1 MNTMRYTGKRLLL
14 ILLMPAA
21 LFTACSNEIEEVDE
35 GTNGV
40 RLMPVE
46 TVTMVTGDFDDYIRL
61 SGTVE
66 AIDDATISSESS
78 GRILSIS
85 DRGEQVSSG
94 DIIARLDDRVI
105 RAQYDAAQTSFE
117 LAEDTFNRL
126 ESLYADSIIS
136 TQDFRNARTQRD
148 QAKAQLEL
156 ANKQLMDS
164 QIMAPFDG
172 RVEQRFLRTGELVN
186 PGQPVVR
193 LVNTDNIR
201 ILAGIPERFS
211 GEITEGS
218 EVEVNI
224 SAIGIEPIE
233 STVAYAGNVID
244 PDTRTYT
251 IEVELNNPDGIIKP
265 DMIVELQVN
274 RSTLQNV
281 LIIPRTAVLRD
292 EEGASVFISRI
303 ENDVKYAELVNVTT
317 GMSSGPVIQILSGLE
332 EGDEV
337 VVSGMRSLSIG
348 DQLNVIQT
356 ETSLERAVELS
367 RESRPDAEL

>member
-1 MNTMRYTGKRLLL
+1 
-14 ILLMPAA
+14 MPAA
-21 LFTACSNEIEEVDE
+21 LFTACSNGNEEVE
-35 GTNGV
+35 EATNGV

-85 DRGEQVSSG
+85 DRGDQVSSG

-105 RAQYDAAQTSFE
+105 RAQYNAAKTAFE
-117 LAEDTFNRL
+117 LADDTFNRL

-136 TQDFRNARTQRD
+136 TQDFRNARAQRD

-156 ANKQLMDS
+156 TNKQLMDS
-164 QIMAPFDG
+164 QIKAPFNG
-172 RVEQRFLRTGELVN
+172 RVEQRFVRTGELVN

-193 LVNTDNIR
+193 LVNTDKIR

-218 EVEVNI
+218 DVEVNI
-224 SAIGIEPIE
+224 SALGIEPLE
-233 STVAYAGNVID
+233 STITYSGNVID

-251 IEVELNNPDGIIKP
+251 IEVELNNSEGIIKP

-274 RSTLQNV
+274 RSTLQDV

-292 EEGASVFISRI
+292 EEGSSVFISRTDN
-303 ENDVKYAELVNVTT
+303 EVKYAELVSVTT
-317 GMSSGPVIQILSGLE
+317 GMSSGPVVQILSGLE

-356 ETSLERAVELS
+356 ETSLERAVKLS
-367 RESRPDAEL
+367 RENRPAAAF

>member
-1 MNTMRYTGKRLLL
+1 MNIIQIKGIQYFIILL
-14 ILLMPAA
+14 ISAA
-21 LFTACSNEIEEVDE
+21 LFSGCSSENGDVENETD
-35 GTNGV
+35 GV

-46 TVTMVTGDFDDYIRL
+46 TVTMVNGDFEDFIRL

-85 DRGEQVSSG
+85 NRGDQVRRG
-94 DIIARLDDRVI
+94 DVIARLDDRVI
-105 RAQYDAAQTSFE
+105 RAQYNASQTAYE
-117 LAEDTFNRL
+117 LAEDTFTRL

-136 TQDFRNARTQRD
+136 TQDFRSARAQRD

-156 ANKQLMDS
+156 TNKQLLDS
-164 QIMAPFDG
+164 QIEAAFDG
-172 RVEQRFLRTGELVN
+172 RVEERFVSTGELVG

-193 LVNTDNIR
+193 LVNSDNVR
-201 ILAGIPERFS
+201 VLAGIPERFS

-224 SAIGIEPIE
+224 SALGVDPIE
-233 STVAYAGNVID
+233 SRITYAGNVID

-251 IEVELNNPDGIIKP
+251 VEVELNNPEGVIKP
-265 DMIVELQVN
+265 DMIVELQVK

-292 EEGASVFISRI
+292 EDGASVFVSRT
-303 ENDVKYAELVNVTT
+303 ENGNKYAELVNVNT
-317 GMSSGPVIQILSGLE
+317 GMSSGPVIQIVSGLE

-348 DQLNVIQT
+348 DQLNVVQT
-356 ETSLERAVELS
+356 ESSLERAVKLS
-367 RESRPDAEL
+367 QANRPDAE

>member
-1 MNTMRYTGKRLLL
+1 MNTMRYTVKRLLL

-21 LFTACSNEIEEVDE
+21 LFTACSNGNEEVE
-35 GTNGV
+35 EATNGV

-85 DRGEQVSSG
+85 DRGDQVSSG

-105 RAQYDAAQTSFE
+105 RAQYNAAKTAFE
-117 LAEDTFNRL
+117 LADDTFNRL

-136 TQDFRNARTQRD
+136 TQDFRNARAQRD

-156 ANKQLMDS
+156 TNKQLMDS
-164 QIMAPFDG
+164 QIKAPFNG
-172 RVEQRFLRTGELVN
+172 RVEQRFVRTGELVN

-193 LVNTDNIR
+193 LVNTDKIR

-218 EVEVNI
+218 DVEVNI
-224 SAIGIEPIE
+224 SALGIEPLE
-233 STVAYAGNVID
+233 STITYSGNVID

-251 IEVELNNPDGIIKP
+251 IEVELNNSEGIIKP

-274 RSTLQNV
+274 RSTLQDV

-292 EEGASVFISRI
+292 EEGSSVFISRTDN
-303 ENDVKYAELVNVTT
+303 EVKYAELVSVTT
-317 GMSSGPVIQILSGLE
+317 GMSSGPVVQILSGLE

-356 ETSLERAVELS
+356 ETSLERAVKLS
-367 RESRPDAEL
+367 RENRPAAAF

>member
-1 MNTMRYTGKRLLL
+1 MNTMRYTWKRFFI
-14 ILLMPAA
+14 ILLVPAA
-21 LFTACSNEIEEVDE
+21 LFTACNSENEEVE
-35 GTNGV
+35 NENNGV

-46 TVTMVTGDFDDYIRL
+46 TVTMVSGDFDDFIRL

-85 DRGEQVSSG
+85 SRGDLVRRG
-94 DIIARLDDRVI
+94 DVIARLDDRVI
-105 RAQYDAAQTSFE
+105 RAQYDAAKTAYE
-117 LAEDTFNRL
+117 LADDTFNRL

-136 TQDFRNARTQRD
+136 TQDFRSARAQRD

-156 ANKQLMDS
+156 TNKQLLDS
-164 QIMAPFDG
+164 QIAAPFDG
-172 RVEQRFLRTGELVN
+172 RVEERFVRSGELVN

-193 LVNTDNIR
+193 LVNTDAIR

-224 SAIGIEPIE
+224 RSLSIEPIV
-233 STVAYAGNVID
+233 TRVAYAGNVID
-244 PDTRTYT
+244 PDTRTFT
-251 IEVELNNPDGIIKP
+251 IEVELDNTDGIIKP

-274 RSTLQNV
+274 RSTLQDV

-292 EEGASVFISRI
+292 EEGSSVFISRV
-303 ENDVKYAELVNVTT
+303 ENGAKFAELVNVTT
-317 GMSSGPVIQILSGLE
+317 GMSSGPIIQIINGLE

-337 VVSGMRSLSIG
+337 VVLGMRSLSIG
-348 DQLNVIQT
+348 DQLNIIQT
-356 ETSLERAVELS
+356 ETSLERAVKLS
-367 RESRPDAEL
+367 RNNRPESAQ

>member
-1 MNTMRYTGKRLLL
+1 MNTMRYTWKRFFI
-14 ILLMPAA
+14 ILLVPAA
-21 LFTACSNEIEEVDE
+21 LFTACNSENEEVE
-35 GTNGV
+35 NENNGV

-46 TVTMVTGDFDDYIRL
+46 TVTMVSGDFDDFIRL

-85 DRGEQVSSG
+85 SRGDLVRRG
-94 DIIARLDDRVI
+94 DVIARLDDRVI
-105 RAQYDAAQTSFE
+105 RAQYDAAKTAYE
-117 LAEDTFNRL
+117 LADDTFNRL

-136 TQDFRNARTQRD
+136 TQDFRSARAQRD

-156 ANKQLMDS
+156 TNKQLLDS
-164 QIMAPFDG
+164 QIAAPFDG
-172 RVEQRFLRTGELVN
+172 RVEERFVRSGELVN

-193 LVNTDNIR
+193 LVNTDAIR

-224 SAIGIEPIE
+224 RSLSIEPIV
-233 STVAYAGNVID
+233 TRVAYAGNVID
-244 PDTRTYT
+244 PDTRTFT
-251 IEVELNNPDGIIKP
+251 IEVELDNSEGIIKP

-274 RSTLQNV
+274 RSTLQDV

-292 EEGASVFISRI
+292 EEGSSVFISRI
-303 ENDVKYAELVNVTT
+303 ENGAKFAELVNVTT
-317 GMSSGPVIQILSGLE
+317 GMSSGPIIQIINGLE

-337 VVSGMRSLSIG
+337 VVLGMRSLSIG
-348 DQLNVIQT
+348 DQLNIIQT
-356 ETSLERAVELS
+356 ETSLERAVKLS
-367 RESRPDAEL
+367 RNNRPESAL

>member
-1 MNTMRYTGKRLLL
+1 MITMQYTWKQLFT
-14 ILLMPAA
+14 ILLMSAA
-21 LFTACSNEIEEVDE
+21 LLSACSSENEEVE
-35 GTNGV
+35 NGSNGV
-40 RLMPVE
+40 RLMPVK
-46 TVTMVTGDFDDYIRL
+46 TVTMVSGDFEDYIRL

-78 GRILSIS
+78 GRILSMS
-85 DRGEQVSSG
+85 SRGDQVRRG

-105 RAQYDAAQTSFE
+105 RSQYDASKTAYD

-136 TQDFRNARTQRD
+136 TQDFRSARAQRD

-156 ANKQLMDS
+156 TNKQLLDS
-164 QIMAPFDG
+164 QIAAAFDG
-172 RVEQRFLRTGELVN
+172 RVEERFVRVGELVN

-193 LVNTDNIR
+193 LVNTNHVR

-218 EVEVNI
+218 EVEI
-224 SAIGIEPIE
+224 HIRALGIEPIR
-233 STVAYAGNVID
+233 SRIAYSGNVID

-251 IEVELNNPDGIIKP
+251 IEVEIDNTDGLIKP
-265 DMIVELQVN
+265 EMIVDLQIK
-274 RSTLQNV
+274 RSTLQDV

-292 EEGASVFISRI
+292 EDGMSVFISRV
-303 ENDVKYAELVNVTT
+303 ENGIKSAELVDVST
-317 GMSSGPVIQILSGLE
+317 GLSSGPVVQILSGLE

-356 ETSLERAVELS
+356 ETSLERAVRLS
-367 RESRPDAEL
+367 QNRPVGAQ

>member
-1 MNTMRYTGKRLLL
+1 MNTIQFKGIQYFIILL
-14 ILLMPAA
+14 ISAA
-21 LFTACSNEIEEVDE
+21 LFSGCSSENGDVEIETD
-35 GTNGV
+35 GV

-46 TVTMVTGDFDDYIRL
+46 TVTMANGDFEDFIRL

-66 AIDDATISSESS
+66 AIEDATISSESS

-85 DRGEQVSSG
+85 SRGDQVRRG
-94 DIIARLDDRVI
+94 DVIARLDDRVI
-105 RAQYDAAQTSFE
+105 RAQYNASQTAYE
-117 LAEDTFNRL
+117 LAEDTFTRL

-136 TQDFRNARTQRD
+136 TQDFRSARAQRD

-156 ANKQLMDS
+156 TNKQLLDS
-164 QIMAPFDG
+164 QIEAAFDG
-172 RVEQRFLRTGELVN
+172 RVEERFVSTGELVG

-193 LVNTDNIR
+193 LVNTDNVR
-201 ILAGIPERFS
+201 VLAGIPERFS

-224 SAIGIEPIE
+224 SALGVDPIE
-233 STVAYAGNVID
+233 SRITYAGNVID

-251 IEVELNNPDGIIKP
+251 VEVELNNPEGVIKP
-265 DMIVELQVN
+265 DMIVELQVK

-281 LIIPRTAVLRD
+281 LIIPRTAVLRNED
-292 EEGASVFISRI
+292 GASVFVSRT
-303 ENDVKYAELVNVTT
+303 ENGNKYAELVNVNT
-317 GMSSGPVIQILSGLE
+317 GMSSGPVIQIVSGLE

-348 DQLNVIQT
+348 DQLNVVQT
-356 ETSLERAVELS
+356 ESSLERAVKLS
-367 RESRPDAEL
+367 QANRPDAE

>member
-1 MNTMRYTGKRLLL
+1 MRYTVKRLLI

-21 LFTACSNEIEEVDE
+21 LFSACSSETEGVEE

-85 DRGEQVSSG
+85 DRGDQVSSG

-105 RAQYDAAQTSFE
+105 RAQYDAAQTAFE

-126 ESLYADSIIS
+126 ESLHADSIIS
-136 TQDFRNARTQRD
+136 TQDFRNARAQRD

-156 ANKQLMDS
+156 TNKQLMDS
-164 QIMAPFDG
+164 QITAPFAG
-172 RVEQRFLRTGELVN
+172 RVEERFVRSGELVN

-193 LVNTDNIR
+193 LVNTDKIR

-218 EVEVNI
+218 DVEVNI
-224 SAIGIEPIE
+224 SALGIEPIE
-233 STVAYAGNVID
+233 STIAYSGNVID

-251 IEVELNNPDGIIKP
+251 IEVELNNAEGIIKP

-274 RSTLQNV
+274 RSTLQDV

-292 EEGASVFISRI
+292 EEGSSVFISRT
-303 ENDVKYAELVNVTT
+303 ENGDKYAELVSVTT

-356 ETSLERAVELS
+356 ETSLERAVKLS
-367 RESRPDAEL
+367 QENRPDAEL

>member
-1 MNTMRYTGKRLLL
+1 MNTMRYTWKRFFI
-14 ILLMPAA
+14 ILLVPTAFFAA
-21 LFTACSNEIEEVDE
+21 CNSENEEVE
-35 GTNGV
+35 NENNGV

-46 TVTMVTGDFDDYIRL
+46 TVTMLSGDFDDYIRL

-85 DRGEQVSSG
+85 SRGDQVRRG
-94 DIIARLDDRVI
+94 DVIARLDDRVI
-105 RAQYDAAQTSFE
+105 RAQYDAAKTGYE

-136 TQDFRNARTQRD
+136 TQDFRSARAQRD

-156 ANKQLMDS
+156 TNKQLMDS
-164 QIMAPFDG
+164 QIAAPFAG
-172 RVEQRFLRTGELVN
+172 RVEERFVRSGELVN

-193 LVNTDNIR
+193 LVNTDAIR

-224 SAIGIEPIE
+224 RSLSIEPIV
-233 STVAYAGNVID
+233 TRVAYAGNVID

-251 IEVELNNPDGIIKP
+251 IEVELDNSEGIIKP

-274 RSTLQNV
+274 RSTLQDV

-292 EEGASVFISRI
+292 EEGSSVFISRV
-303 ENDVKYAELVNVTT
+303 ENGVKFAELVSVTT
-317 GMSSGPVIQILSGLE
+317 GMSSGPIIQIINGLE

-356 ETSLERAVELS
+356 ETSLERAVKLS
-367 RESRPDAEL
+367 RNNRPESTL

>member
-1 MNTMRYTGKRLLL
+1 MNTMRYTWKRFFI

-21 LFTACSNEIEEVDE
+21 LMSACSSENEEVE
-35 GTNGV
+35 NETNGV

-46 TVTMVTGDFDDYIRL
+46 TVTMVNGDFDDYIRL

-66 AIDDATISSESS
+66 AIEDATISSESS

-85 DRGEQVSSG
+85 NRGDLIRRG

-105 RAQYDAAQTSFE
+105 RAQYDASKTAFE

-136 TQDFRNARTQRD
+136 TQDFRSARAQRD

-156 ANKQLMDS
+156 TNKQLLDS
-164 QIMAPFDG
+164 EIKAPFDG
-172 RVEQRFLRTGELVN
+172 RVEERFLRTGELVN

-193 LVNTDNIR
+193 LVNTDDIR
-201 ILAGIPERFS
+201 VLAGIPERFS
-211 GEITEGS
+211 GQITEGS

-224 SAIGIEPIE
+224 RAIGIAPIE
-233 STVAYAGNVID
+233 SRVTYSGNVID

-251 IEVELNNPDGIIKP
+251 IEVELDNSEGIIKP

-274 RSTLQNV
+274 RSTLQDV
-281 LIIPRTAVLRD
+281 LIVPRTAVLRD
-292 EEGASVFISRI
+292 EEGSSLFISRN
-303 ENDVKYAELVNVTT
+303 ENGLKYAELVRVTT
-317 GMSSGPVIQILSGLE
+317 GMSSGPIIQILDGLE
-332 EGDEV
+332 VGDEV

-356 ETSLERAVELS
+356 ETSLDRAVKLN
-367 RESRPDAEL
+367 RDNRPDSAL

>member
-1 MNTMRYTGKRLLL
+1 MNTIQFKGIQYFIILL
-14 ILLMPAA
+14 ISAA
-21 LFTACSNEIEEVDE
+21 LFSGCSSENGDVENETD
-35 GTNGV
+35 GV

-46 TVTMVTGDFDDYIRL
+46 TVTMVNGDFEDFIRL

-85 DRGEQVSSG
+85 SRGDQVRRG
-94 DIIARLDDRVI
+94 DVIARLDDRVI
-105 RAQYDAAQTSFE
+105 RAQYNASQTAYE
-117 LAEDTFNRL
+117 LAEDTFTRL

-136 TQDFRNARTQRD
+136 TQDFRSARAQRD

-156 ANKQLMDS
+156 TNKQLLDS
-164 QIMAPFDG
+164 QIEAAFDG
-172 RVEQRFLRTGELVN
+172 RVEERFVSTGELVG

-193 LVNTDNIR
+193 LVNTDNVR
-201 ILAGIPERFS
+201 VLAGIPERFS

-224 SAIGIEPIE
+224 SALGVDPIE
-233 STVAYAGNVID
+233 SRITYAGNVID

-251 IEVELNNPDGIIKP
+251 VEVELNNPEGVIKP
-265 DMIVELQVN
+265 DMIVELQVK

-292 EEGASVFISRI
+292 EDGASVFVSRT
-303 ENDVKYAELVNVTT
+303 ENGNKYAELVNVNT
-317 GMSSGPVIQILSGLE
+317 GMSSGPVIQIVSGLE

-348 DQLNVIQT
+348 DQLNVVQT
-356 ETSLERAVELS
+356 ESSLERAVKLS
-367 RESRPDAEL
+367 QANRPDAE

>member
-1 MNTMRYTGKRLLL
+1 MRYTWKRFLI

-21 LFTACSNEIEEVDE
+21 LFSACSGENEVVETE
-35 GTNGV
+35 TNGV

-46 TVTMVTGDFDDYIRL
+46 IVTMVNGDFDDYIRL

-85 DRGEQVSSG
+85 NRGDLVRRG
-94 DIIARLDDRVI
+94 DVIARLDDRVI
-105 RAQYDAAQTSFE
+105 RAQYDASKTAYE

-136 TQDFRNARTQRD
+136 TQDFRSARAQRD

-156 ANKQLMDS
+156 TNKQLLDS
-164 QIMAPFDG
+164 EIKAPFAG
-172 RVEQRFLRTGELVN
+172 RVEERFLRTGELVN

-193 LVNTDNIR
+193 LVNTDDIR
-201 ILAGIPERFS
+201 VLAGIPERFS
-211 GEITEGS
+211 GEIKEGS

-224 SAIGIEPIE
+224 SAIGLDPIQ
-233 STVAYAGNVID
+233 SIVSYSGNVID

-251 IEVELNNPDGIIKP
+251 IEVELNNSEGIIKP

-274 RSTLQNV
+274 RSTLLDV
-281 LIIPRTAVLRD
+281 LIVPRTAVLRD
-292 EEGASVFISRI
+292 EEGESVFISRI
-303 ENDVKYAELVNVTT
+303 ENGVKYAELVNVTT
-317 GMSSGPVIQILSGLE
+317 GMSSGPIIQIIDGLE
-332 EGDEV
+332 VGDEV

-356 ETSLERAVELS
+356 ETSLERAVKLS
-367 RESRPDAEL
+367 RDNRPDSAL

>member
-1 MNTMRYTGKRLLL
+1 MNTIQIKGIQYFIILL
-14 ILLMPAA
+14 ISAA
-21 LFTACSNEIEEVDE
+21 LFSGCSSENGDVENETD
-35 GTNGV
+35 GV

-46 TVTMVTGDFDDYIRL
+46 TVTMVNGDFEDFIRL

-85 DRGEQVSSG
+85 NRGDQVRRG
-94 DIIARLDDRVI
+94 DVIARLDDRVI
-105 RAQYDAAQTSFE
+105 RAQYNASQTAYE
-117 LAEDTFNRL
+117 LAEDTFTRL

-136 TQDFRNARTQRD
+136 TQDFRNARAQRD

-156 ANKQLMDS
+156 TNKQLLDS
-164 QIMAPFDG
+164 QIEAAFDG
-172 RVEQRFLRTGELVN
+172 RVEERFVSTGELVG

-193 LVNTDNIR
+193 LVNSDNVR
-201 ILAGIPERFS
+201 VLAGIPERFS

-224 SAIGIEPIE
+224 SALGVDPIE
-233 STVAYAGNVID
+233 SRISYAGNVID
-244 PDTRTYT
+244 PDTRTFT
-251 IEVELNNPDGIIKP
+251 VEVELNNPEGIIKP
-265 DMIVELQVN
+265 AMIVELQVK

-292 EEGASVFISRI
+292 EDGASVFVSRT
-303 ENDVKYAELVNVTT
+303 ENGNKYAELVNVNT
-317 GMSSGPVIQILSGLE
+317 GMSSGPVIQIVSGLE
-332 EGDEV
+332 VGDEV

-348 DQLNVIQT
+348 DQLNVVQT
-356 ETSLERAVELS
+356 ESSLERAVKLS
-367 RESRPDAEL
+367 QANRPDAE

>member
-1 MNTMRYTGKRLLL
+1 MITMRYKWKKLFTILL
-14 ILLMPAA
+14 ISSA
-21 LFTACSNEIEEVDE
+21 LIAACSNENEEVE
-35 GTNGV
+35 NGSNGV

-46 TVTMVTGDFDDYIRL
+46 TITMVSGNFDDYIRL

-85 DRGEQVSSG
+85 SRGDQVKRG
-94 DIIARLDDRVI
+94 DVIARLDDRVI
-105 RAQYDAAQTSFE
+105 RSQYDATKTAYE

-136 TQDFRNARTQRD
+136 TQDFRSARAQRD

-156 ANKQLMDS
+156 TNKQLMDS
-164 QIMAPFDG
+164 QITAAFDG
-172 RVEQRFLRTGELVN
+172 RVEERFVRVGELVN

-193 LVNTDNIR
+193 LVNTGKVR
-201 ILAGIPERFS
+201 ILAGIPDRFT
-211 GEITEGS
+211 GEIIEGS
-218 EVEVNI
+218 EVEIHIAALGN
-224 SAIGIEPIE
+224 EPIL
-233 STVAYAGNVID
+233 SRITYSGNVID

-251 IEVELNNPDGIIKP
+251 IEIELDNTGELIKP
-265 DMIVELQVN
+265 EMIVDLQVK

-292 EEGASVFISRI
+292 EEGTSVFISRV
-303 ENDVKYAELVNVTT
+303 ENGIKNAELVDVST
-317 GMSSGPVIQILSGLE
+317 GMSSGPVVQILSGLE

-356 ETSLERAVELS
+356 ETSLERAIRLS
-367 RESRPDAEL
+367 QNRQVGVQ

>member
-1 MNTMRYTGKRLLL
+1 MNTIQFKGIQYFIILL
-14 ILLMPAA
+14 ISAA
-21 LFTACSNEIEEVDE
+21 LFSGCSSENGDVEIETD
-35 GTNGV
+35 GV

-46 TVTMVTGDFDDYIRL
+46 TVTMANGDFEDFIRL

-66 AIDDATISSESS
+66 AIEDATISSESS

-85 DRGEQVSSG
+85 SRGDQVRRG
-94 DIIARLDDRVI
+94 DVIARLDDRVI
-105 RAQYDAAQTSFE
+105 RAQYNASQTAYE
-117 LAEDTFNRL
+117 LAEDTFTRL

-136 TQDFRNARTQRD
+136 TQDFRSARAQRD

-156 ANKQLMDS
+156 TNKQLLDS
-164 QIMAPFDG
+164 QIEAAFDG
-172 RVEQRFLRTGELVN
+172 RVEERFVSTGELVG

-193 LVNTDNIR
+193 LVNTDNVR
-201 ILAGIPERFS
+201 VLAGIPERFS

-224 SAIGIEPIE
+224 SALGVDPIE
-233 STVAYAGNVID
+233 SRITYAGNVID

-251 IEVELNNPDGIIKP
+251 VEVELNNPEGVIKP
-265 DMIVELQVN
+265 DMIVELQVK

-292 EEGASVFISRI
+292 EDGASVFVSRT
-303 ENDVKYAELVNVTT
+303 ENGNKYAELVNVNT
-317 GMSSGPVIQILSGLE
+317 GMSSGPVIQIVSGLE

-348 DQLNVIQT
+348 DQLNVVQT
-356 ETSLERAVELS
+356 ESSLERAVKLS
-367 RESRPDAEL
+367 QANRPDAE